1 MVKIIQSARSLD
13 LIRTSVRP
21 HAVDHGLWQPV
32 WTIDKF
38 IDHRDRIA
46 KASRSGLSMAELKAQ
61 FDPSHQRLRRR
72 GNLLLNEGINEL
84 WALVCGTGATLFD
97 NTHAYI
103 GVGDSSAAEG
113 ATQTDLQASSNKT
126 YKAMDGGYP
135 TYGTSQYA
143 TWRSTFATGDANYAW
158 NEITVSNTSSGSGKN
173 LNRKVSSMGTK
184 TSAASWVATLQ
195 VTLT

>member
-1 MVKIIQSARSLD
+1 MVRIIQSAASLD

-21 HAVDHGLWQPV
+21 HAIDHGLWQPV

-46 KASRSGLSMAELKAQ
+46 KASRAGLSLAEIKAQ
-61 FDPSHQRLRRR
+61 FDPSHGHLEVR

-97 NTHAYI
+97 NTHTYI
-103 GVGDSSAAEG
+103 GVGDSSTAEA

-135 TYGTSQYA
+135 TYGASQYA

-195 VTLT
+195 ITLS